1 MTRRS
6 LLAALVVILLGRM
19 AASASAQSFV
29 SQHVGNKTVVRVVED
44 WKLVVGDP
52 DPNVTA
58 PQVTTAF
65 SPTGTLSGTYAIFN
79 LNHQALET
87 FAPGGMQLQIWT
99 GENARTLRRIRAD
112 ESFTSPGEEVTW
124 TQEMTLSNN
133 GLRFDIE
140 NGQSETWGSFGGGTL
155 SEQVPTTLTN
165 LNAYNPAVSLSE
177 SGVTFARN
185 RVDELVLVRVHLH
198 TSDGTITT
206 VQLDADVLSQD

>member
-6 LLAALVVILLGRM
+6 FLAALVVLLLGRVT
-19 AASASAQSFV
+19 ASVSAQSFV

-44 WKLVVGDP
+44 WKMVVGDP

-58 PQVTTAF
+58 PQITTAF
-65 SPTGTLSGTYAIFN
+65 SPIGSLSGTYAIFN

-124 TQEMTLSNN
+124 TQEMELTSH

-140 NGQSETWGSFGGGTL
+140 NGQSETWGTFGGGSL
-155 SEQVPTTLTN
+155 SEQVTTTLSN
-165 LNAYNPAVSLSE
+165 LNAYDPTVSLSE

-185 RVDELVLVRVHLH
+185 RVDELVLLRVHLH
-198 TSDGTITT
+198 TSDGQVTT
-206 VQLDADVLSQD
+206 VQLNADVLQE